1 MGGSDTGGGAHADG
15 CYPCNTTTT
24 HDTLLYS
31 PLTDLNQNQECGPV
45 QCQKI
50 YCFKMFVI
58 CLKAQKVLLSS
69 DGNIQHDRRENMAV
83 KF

>member
-1 MGGSDTGGGAHADG
+1 
-15 CYPCNTTTT
+15 
-24 HDTLLYS
+24 
-31 PLTDLNQNQECGPV
+31 
-45 QCQKI
+45 
-50 YCFKMFVI
+50 MFVI